1 VARWI
6 RRCLRRD
13 RHQAGWLARGR
24 AQRTVRV
31 QSERADAG
39 KAAWSPARRCALQG
53 LAAAALER
61 VRRKLN
67 DGGDRQ
73 ILTAVLMMGCRPLR
87 PLAQKRIRCRHRHRD
102 VILNILA
109 RQQPQAASAPI
120 ATPACL
126 PVKITPLADCA
137 QYDSLS
143 CMPLCKR
150 VRLRSES
157 REFMPAGS
165 RRLCQV
171 RGDL

>member
-1 VARWI
+1 MIANARI
-6 RRCLRRD
+6 D
-13 RHQAGWLARGR
+13 VGVFNEAFGW
-24 AQRTVRV
+24 
-31 QSERADAG
+31 
-39 KAAWSPARRCALQG
+39 ALK
-53 LAAAALER
+53 AAAALER

-73 ILTAVLMMGCRPLR
+73 ILTSVLMMGCRPLR

-143 CMPLCKR
+143 CMPLASE
-150 VRLRSES
+150 VRAGHLRRQGRDACARSGATSEHCY
-157 REFMPAGS
+157 EAAGRS
-165 RRLCQV
+165 V
-171 RGDL
+171 F